1 MYKGPAD
8 WTLIGE
14 VKNNPRMRI
23 PIFGNGDIDSPM
35 KAVEMR
41 QRYGVDGVMIGRAS
55 IGYPWIFREI
65 RHYLNTGE
73 MLAGPTIDERV
84 ANCRT
89 HLQKSVEWKGERL
102 GVVEMRKHYAN
113 YFKGLDHFRDYR
125 IRLVTLD
132 HLDELHAVLDVIRE
146 RYELVN
152 VRP

>member
-1 MYKGPAD
+1 
-8 WTLIGE
+8 
-14 VKNNPRMRI
+14 
-23 PIFGNGDIDSPM
+23 
-35 KAVEMR
+35 
-41 QRYGVDGVMIGRAS
+41 
-55 IGYPWIFREI
+55 
-65 RHYLNTGE
+65 